1 MSKKEKQNNKVVKV
15 FLFYLSHT
23 NLARI
28 LEIKREMLLVKLQ
41 YLEILT

>member
-1 MSKKEKQNNKVVKV
+1 MSKKEKQNKVVKA